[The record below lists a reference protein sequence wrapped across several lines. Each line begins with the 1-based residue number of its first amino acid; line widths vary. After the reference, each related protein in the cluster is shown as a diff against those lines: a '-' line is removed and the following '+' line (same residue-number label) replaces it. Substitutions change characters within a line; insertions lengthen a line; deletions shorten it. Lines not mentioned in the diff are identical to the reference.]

1 MAPVADVVSTVPT
14 VVLAVYAHPDDP
26 EVACGGTLARWAAEG
41 AAVHLLLT
49 CTGDKGTADP
59 QTDPADLVRVRAA
72 EVAAGAAALGRGQQ
86 GADHV
91 ADIREVARLRPVAD
105 NGQRLSRQLLRE
117 KYAKDRPIRAAGA
130 RSRPIDVEQSE

>member
-1 MAPVADVVSTVPT
+1 MSTTRGSSAPSPRCAPTRDGDRYRVTCQLVAELIDTVPP

-26 EVACGGTLARWAAEG
+26 EVACGGTLARWAADG

-72 EVAAGAAALGRGQQ
+72 EVAAGAAALGLTGYETL
-86 GADHV
+86 GYPDG
-91 ADIREVARLRPVAD
+91 EVPDGPEL
-105 NGQRLSRQLLRE
+105 
-117 KYAKDRPIRAAGA
+117 RAAL
-130 RSRPIDVEQSE
+130 